1 MNFRA
6 AAIHIAVAAA
16 IGALIATF
24 SSAKW
29 LAASLWTSAAMFING
44 ALATVEDAQPG
55 GFSNPDGLAS
65 SEGLGTGKFA
75 LQAFAITLALAGL
88 GFLVQFG

>member
-16 IGALIATF
+16 IGALIAMF
-24 SSAKW
+24 SPAKW
-29 LAASLWTSAAMFING
+29 LAASLWTSAAMFSNG
-44 ALATVEDAQPG
+44 ALATVEDEQPG
-55 GFSNPDGLAS
+55 GFDHSDGSAT
-65 SEGLGTGKFA
+65 SESLGAGKFA

-88 GFLVQFG
+88 GFLVQFA